1 MAFVVHLVLCML
13 TDEAYNFN
21 KYNHGQIDTLQIPYD
36 FDSIMHYGSKS
47 FSKNGEPTIRSITDP
62 SRQLGQ
68 RNGFTDLDI
77 REINALYDCGSKYGE
92 YLYKTNCLQSHGE
105 KRLMPC
111 CQQTTSRDCSLL
123 LLLLLLLFILDKDS
137 HWSDWSNFGPCSL
150 DCQKYKQRFCSSSD
164 RAKDCPE
171 ADGNGVQTNYAKCT
185 DDECYGKWRTER
197 ISEEKV
203 CEVYHSVRVRVRM
216 RVCACACA
224 ARARARA
231 CVCVCVHACMC
242 VRACAC
248 ACACVFLSVSVDGG
262 FVFALIVKSP
272 RVS

>member
-123 LLLLLLLFILDKDS
+123 LLLLLFILDKDS

-224 ARARARA
+224 ARARA
-231 CVCVCVHACMC
+231 CVCVCVCVCVCACMC